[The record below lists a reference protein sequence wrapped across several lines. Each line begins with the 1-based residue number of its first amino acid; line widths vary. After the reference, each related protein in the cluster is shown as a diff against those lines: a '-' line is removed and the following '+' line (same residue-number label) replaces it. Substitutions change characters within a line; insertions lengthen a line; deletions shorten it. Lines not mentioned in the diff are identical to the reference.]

1 MNLSKSFPEDL
12 YHKLEQHQ
20 QTQLLHWWDDL
31 NDQQRTELT
40 GQIQQINFE
49 QIQRLYS
56 SKGSSTT
63 EESPAQKAER
73 ATRPGTVVR
82 LQDRTSSAAESK
94 SPIQAGNQLL
104 SEGKVGAILVAGGQG
119 SRLGFSHPKGMYP
132 VGPVKQTSLFQMLV
146 EQLIARADKAGKP
159 ICYFI
164 MTSDATHDETVEY
177 FQQHQNFGL
186 AEENLHFFKQG
197 TMPAVDAK
205 SGEILLEEKH
215 RIAVSPDG
223 HGGTLAALKNSGMF
237 EVMQAQGIDTLY
249 YHQVDNPTAIVCDPE
264 FLGYHLQRNAEVSVK
279 VVSKRSPEEKMGI
292 VCDVDQKTQII
303 EYSDLPVPIAEQTDE
318 EGNLLHW
325 AGSTAIHVFNRTFL
339 EQIANNDDL
348 LPFHQAN
355 KKVPYID
362 SSGAQ
367 VSPTEPNA
375 IKFERFI
382 FDVLPVADTVLVYEI
397 DRQREFNPL
406 KNADGAD
413 SPETV
418 HAALCRIY
426 SEWLADCGVEIP
438 EGTDV
443 EISPLF
449 ALDETELKTKI
460 ASDAQFTFPLYLG
473 E

>member
-1 MNLSKSFPEDL
+1 MTTSNSFPEGL
-12 YHKLEQHQ
+12 FPSLERYQ
-20 QTQLLHWWDDL
+20 QTQLLHWWNDL
-31 NDQQRTELT
+31 NDQQQAELT

-56 SKGSSTT
+56 SDSSSKA
-63 EESPAQKAER
+63 EESPAEKAER
-73 ATRPGTVVR
+73 ATRPATVVR
-82 LQDRTSSAAESK
+82 LQDRVASNAESE
-94 SPIQAGNQLL
+94 SAIQAGNQLL

-132 VGPVKQTSLFQMLV
+132 VGPVKQTSLFQLLI
-146 EQLIARADKAGKP
+146 EQLIARANKAGKP
-159 ICYFI
+159 ISYFI

-223 HGGTLAALKNSGMF
+223 HGGMLAALKKSGMF
-237 EVMQAQGIDTLY
+237 EVMRKQGIDTLY

-303 EYSDLPVPIAEQTDE
+303 EYSDLPPHIAEQTDAD
-318 EGNLLHW
+318 GNLLHW
-325 AGSTAIHVFNRTFL
+325 AGSTAIHVFNRSFL

-355 KKVPYID
+355 KKVPFVD
-362 SSGAQ
+362 SSGKQ
-367 VSPTEPNA
+367 VSPSEPNA

-382 FDVLPVADTVLVYEI
+382 FDVLPVANTVLVYEI

-418 HAALCRIY
+418 HAALCRIN
-426 SEWLADCGVEIP
+426 SEWLADCGVSVP
-438 EGTDV
+438 EGADV

-460 ASDAQFTFPLYLG
+460 TSDTQFTFPLYLG
-473 E
+473 D